1 MGLVVF
7 ILPEKQLLRAVF
19 YRNREL
25 KHVAFF
31 VP

>member
-7 ILPEKQLLRAVF
+7 ILPEKQRLRVVF

-25 KHVAFF
+25 KHDHFF